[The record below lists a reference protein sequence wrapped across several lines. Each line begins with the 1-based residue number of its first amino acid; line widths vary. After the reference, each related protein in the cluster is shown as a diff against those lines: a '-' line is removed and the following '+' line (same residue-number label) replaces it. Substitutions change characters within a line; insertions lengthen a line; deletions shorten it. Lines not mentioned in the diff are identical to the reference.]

1 MCTLILGR
9 DLPRPG
15 EVLLAANRDEDP
27 ARASEP
33 PHVLR
38 ERPRLVG
45 GRDAVAGGTWLAVRG
60 APGVPIRKDGAG
72 APERSSGRGPAGGS
86 GASTGPDSPAGPAAV
101 LLLNRPPLPGQPP
114 GRRSRGLLV
123 LDVAA
128 ADDPVLTAREALASG
143 AYGPCTLVYASPVA
157 CWLMAIPGG
166 APGPL
171 PGTGPGPPPRMAEI
185 GPGWHA
191 ITHAELDDAREPRT
205 AWLTRQLRGRSPQN
219 AEQAF
224 AELEALLAHHG
235 DGSSPAVCIHAGRM
249 PTVSASLLLLGRER
263 TLYRHADG
271 RPCERPFV
279 DASALLEEPAP
290 PAGRARERG

>member
-60 APGVPIRKDGAG
+60 APVRG
-72 APERSSGRGPAGGS
+72 APERGSGRGRGPAGGS
-86 GASTGPDSPAGPAAV
+86 GASRVLDSPAGPAVV

-128 ADDPVLTAREALASG
+128 ADDPVLAAREAAASG

-157 CWLMAIPGG
+157 CWLIAIPGDG
-166 APGPL
+166 
-171 PGTGPGPPPRMAEI
+171 PPRMAEI

-249 PTVSASLLLLGRER
+249 ATVSASLLLLGRGR
-263 TLYRHADG
+263 TLYRHAEG

-279 DASALLEEPAP
+279 DVSALLEEPAP

>member
-9 DLPRPG
+9 DLPRSG

-33 PHVLR
+33 PQVLR

-60 APGVPIRKDGAG
+60 AAD
-72 APERSSGRGPAGGS
+72 RSSRRGPAGGS
-86 GASTGPDSPAGPAAV
+86 GGSEGPGSAAGPAAV

-128 ADDPVLTAREALASG
+128 ADDPVLAAREALASG

-157 CWLMAIPGG
+157 CWLMAFPGDD
-166 APGPL
+166 APW
-171 PGTGPGPPPRMAEI
+171 MAEI

-205 AWLTRQLRGRSPQN
+205 AWLTRQLRGRSPGN

-249 PTVSASLLLLGRER
+249 QTVSASLLLLGRER
-263 TLYRHADG
+263 TLYRHAEG

>member
-9 DLPRPG
+9 DVPRPG

-60 APGVPIRKDGAG
+60 AP
-72 APERSSGRGPAGGS
+72 ERSSGRGPAGGS
-86 GASTGPDSPAGPAAV
+86 GGSQGPDSPAGPAAV

-128 ADDPVLTAREALASG
+128 ADDPVLAAREALASG

-157 CWLMAIPGG
+157 CWLMAFPGG
-166 APGPL
+166 APV
-171 PGTGPGPPPRMAEI
+171 PGTGPGPQPWMAEI

-205 AWLTRQLRGRSPQN
+205 AWLTSQLRGRSPRN
-219 AEQAF
+219 AKQAF

-235 DGSSPAVCIHAGRM
+235 DGSSPAVCIHAGGMR
-249 PTVSASLLLLGRER
+249 TVSASLLLIGGER
-263 TLYRHADG
+263 TLYRHAEG

-279 DASALLEEPAP
+279 DASALLEEPVP

>member
-1 MCTLILGR
+1 MAGQ
-9 DLPRPG
+9 
-15 EVLLAANRDEDP
+15 VLLAANRDEDP

-33 PHVLR
+33 PRVLR

-45 GRDAVAGGTWLAVRG
+45 GRDAVAGGTWLAVRAAG
-60 APGVPIRKDGAG
+60 VSKAPDLP
-72 APERSSGRGPAGGS
+72 
-86 GASTGPDSPAGPAAV
+86 TGPAAV
-101 LLLNRPPLPGQPP
+101 LLLNRPPRPGQPP

-128 ADDPVLTAREALASG
+128 ADDPVLAARAAAASG
-143 AYGPCTLVYASPVA
+143 DYGPCTLVYASPVA
-157 CWLMAIPGG
+157 CWLMAIPGDG
-166 APGPL
+166 
-171 PGTGPGPPPRMAEI
+171 PPRMAEI

-205 AWLTRQLRGRSPQN
+205 AWLTAELRGRSPQSV
-219 AEQAF
+219 EHAF

-235 DGSSPAVCIHAGRM
+235 DASSPAVCIHAGRM
-249 PTVSASLLLLGRER
+249 QTVSASLLLLSRER

-279 DASALLEEPAP
+279 DASALLDEPAP
-290 PAGRARERG
+290 PAAREREPR